1 MQNYMLCLSYDGS
14 RYQGWQRQGNAPN
27 TIQARLEE
35 LLSRAL
41 SQPVE
46 LAGSGRTDA
55 GVHARR
61 QVCSFRARTDHNPE
75 ELLHEL
81 RRYAPEDIALLSL
94 SPAPERFHARLS
106 CTGKTYVYR
115 LWTGA
120 APCVF
125 QRRYLLPHPSPLDEE
140 SMKEA
145 GRLLCGRHDFT
156 SFCANRNMKKSA
168 VRTLYAVDLH
178 RQGDELRLCYTGDG
192 FLYNM
197 ARILTGTLL
206 EVGEGKRRAEDMPA
220 ILEGRSRTL
229 AGPAAPAQ
237 GLFLWDVYYKGE
249 EKAEILSPFGQDY
262 P

>member
-1 MQNYMLCLSYDGS
+1 MPNFMLSLSYDGS
-14 RYQGWQRQGNAPN
+14 RYQGWQKQGNTPN

-35 LLSRAL
+35 LLSRCL
-41 SQPVE
+41 GQPVE

-61 QVCSFRARTDHNPE
+61 QVCSFRADTEKQPE
-75 ELLHEL
+75 RILGEL
-81 RRYAPEDIALLSL
+81 RLHAQEDLGLLSL
-94 SPAPERFHARLS
+94 SYAPERFHARLS

-115 LWTGA
+115 VWTGDS
-120 APCVF
+120 PCVF
-125 QRRYLLPHPSPLDEE
+125 QRRYLLPHPAPLDEAA
-140 SMKEA
+140 MAEA
-145 GRLLCGRHDFT
+145 GRLLCGRRDF
-156 SFCANRNMKKSA
+156 SAFCANRHMKKSA
-168 VRTLYAVDLH
+168 VRSLCAVELC
-178 RQGDELRLCYTGDG
+178 RLGDELRLCYTGDG

-220 ILEGRSRTL
+220 ILDSLERAQ

-237 GLFLWDVYYKGE
+237 GLFLWDVYYAHE
-249 EKAEILSPFGQDY
+249 ERGPIPTLFAQVY